1 MALHCVINLLRKAL
15 SCSWFFQNTT
25 GSGEVLFTYAL
36 YNFICYSARMDELTI
51 FFMAMLPVTELQGAI
66 IYGVTV
72 LDMNPWMAFIFG
84 TSGCITMAM
93 FLLVFL
99 ESITNFLRKHSKLL
113 NRYFEWLFA
122 RTQAKYS
129 ARLSEM
135 GHIALFTYIAIPTPG
150 SGGWTGALIAYVFG
164 IPRKKADLI
173 LASGLVVTGFI
184 VMFGTEGV
192 LMLSEKL

>member
-1 MALHCVINLLRKAL
+1 MKLSALKGLKGKTQRTV
-15 SCSWFFQNTT
+15 S
-25 GSGEVLFTYAL
+25 
-36 YNFICYSARMDELTI
+36 CYSPRMDFASLPLPDELI
-51 FFMAMLPVTELQGAI
+51 VFLMAMLPITELQGAI
-66 IYGVTV
+66 IFGVTV
-72 LDMNPWMAFIFG
+72 LDMNPWVAFTFG
-84 TSGCITMAM
+84 TAGCITMAL

-99 ESITNFLRKHSKLL
+99 ESITEFLRKRSKRL
-113 NRYFEWLFA
+113 NRLFEWLFA

-164 IPRKKADLI
+164 IPRKKAALI
-173 LASGLVVTGFI
+173 LVSGLVVTGLI

-192 LMLSEKL
+192 LMLSERL